1 MGINFGAIAIDL
13 ARPSGGRFRRGDDE
27 CGGID
32 RGGGMSVRVW
42 SMCPFRCGRAWYGAE
57 SDNLCTYFFF
67 WRVEGLFPRLI
78 VAVSA

>member
-42 SMCPFRCGRAWYGAE
+42 SMCPFRCGREEGGSYV
-57 SDNLCTYFFF
+57 FFF
-67 WRVEGLFPRLI
+67 RRVEGLFPRLI